1 MGTFLDAA
9 LDAFLPTTCAGCD
22 GACSGGAFATWCAT
36 CSDTLPRS
44 LWPIDPPPPQLASAW
59 FYGAYDGP
67 VGAAVRRAKYQPDEQ
82 ALRDLGLRLALASA
96 GRLPGVDLVVPV
108 PPMARTALQRGV
120 VPTAVLAHA
129 VAHALNRPVHAILRR
144 KSGRRQ
150 AELGREERA
159 ANVQGAFQAVRT
171 IEATRVLLIDDVVT
185 TGATAT
191 ACAREL
197 LCAGARSVHLV
208 AVCAARG

>member
-9 LDAFLPTTCAGCD
+9 LDLFLPTTCAGC
-22 GACSGGAFATWCAT
+22 GGPCSGGAAPTWCAA
-36 CSDTLPRS
+36 CSAQLPRF
-44 LWPIDPPPPQLASAW
+44 LWPIHPPPDSLASAW

-82 ALRDLGLRLALASA
+82 ALRDLGQRLALAAA
-96 GRLPGVDLVVPV
+96 GRLPEIDAVVPV
-108 PPMARTALQRGV
+108 PPMARTALERGV

-129 VAHALNRPVHAILRR
+129 VAQALNRPVRAVLRR
-144 KSGRRQ
+144 RSGRRQ
-150 AELGREERA
+150 AELGREERSE
-159 ANVQGAFQAVRT
+159 NVRGAFRAAR
-171 IEATRVLLIDDVVT
+171 APDAARVLLIDDVVT

-208 AVCAARG
+208 AVCAAR